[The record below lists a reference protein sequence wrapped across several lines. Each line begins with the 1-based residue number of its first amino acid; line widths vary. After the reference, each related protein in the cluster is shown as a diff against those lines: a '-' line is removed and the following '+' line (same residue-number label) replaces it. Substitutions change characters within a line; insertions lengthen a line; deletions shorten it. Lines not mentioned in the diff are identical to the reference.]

1 MNRRT
6 FVKNTGLTA
15 AGLAVFPNSSALA
28 GFAAPAPN
36 VRLGLIGVGL
46 RGQGHLDNAL
56 RRKDVDVIA
65 ICDIDERMLQMAS
78 GHFKKANKPAPKIYK
93 GDVNA
98 WKKMLELKEL
108 DGVIIATPWEWHTP
122 MILGC
127 LDAGIKYV

>member
-15 AGLAVFPNSSALA
+15 AGFALMPNNRL
-28 GFAAPAPN
+28 FAAAAPN
-36 VRLGLIGVGL
+36 VRLGFIGVGL

-56 RRKDVDVIA
+56 RRKDVDVVA
-65 ICDIDERMLQMAS
+65 ICDIDERMLTMAS
-78 GHFKKANKPAPKIYK
+78 NLFKKANKPAPKIFK

-108 DGVIIATPWEWHTP
+108 DGVIIATPWEWH
-122 MILGC
+122 
-127 LDAGIKYV
+127 